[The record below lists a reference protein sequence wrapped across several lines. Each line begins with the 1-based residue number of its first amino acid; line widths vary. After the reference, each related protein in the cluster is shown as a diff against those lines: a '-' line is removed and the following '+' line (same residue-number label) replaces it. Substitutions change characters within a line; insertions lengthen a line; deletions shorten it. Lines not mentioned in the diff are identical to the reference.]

1 MSGKVIKK
9 MRLTIGGKTSQRRMV
24 EWYSGM
30 ISEGGNHINANERR
44 LVIQD
49 IIKRGIQQNKRTEGK
64 KV

>member
-1 MSGKVIKK
+1 
-9 MRLTIGGKTSQRRMV
+9 MRLTIGGKISQRRMG

-49 IIKRGIQQNKRTEGK
+49 ITKRGIQQNKRTEGK